1 MSGSFA
7 TEWGDICRKTGP
19 RTDVYKQ
26 ERGVSMLNRLSFD
39 TQKDLLIKGWMSHD
53 ARWFM
58 AVAEHFGIQAANR
71 LNQMVAR
78 ELGRVEMKRFMKALN
93 LSPSRNMEEYLNL
106 KKAALS
112 MFGPD
117 LVDYEIKI
125 LDHQSYEMHLKRCF
139 AHENIVKAGI
149 KDRYE
154 CGIFSRL
161 QGWIDAQGLE
171 HELTPPLAKCMKVLE
186 KECRYRITLRFA

>member
-1 MSGSFA
+1 
-7 TEWGDICRKTGP
+7 
-19 RTDVYKQ
+19 
-26 ERGVSMLNRLSFD
+26 MLSSLSFD
-39 TQKDLLIKGWMSHD
+39 AQKDLLIKDWMSHD

-58 AVAEHFGIQAANR
+58 AVVEHFGIEHANR
-71 LNQMVAR
+71 LNQKVAR
-78 ELGRVEMKRFMKALN
+78 ELGRVEMRRFMKTLD

-125 LDHQSYEMHLKRCF
+125 LDHQTYEMHLARCF

-149 KDRYE
+149 KDQYE

-171 HELTPPLAKCMKVLE
+171 HELAPALGKCMKVLG
-186 KECRYRITLRFA
+186 KECCYAVKLRFA